1 MSNKPTIPTPSSH
14 TRQLPLACGLAIA
27 AIGLSPVIA
36 SASLVIPVQN
46 GGFEDPTPHNPNN
59 GTPDNS
65 DWTAGGWAFVG
76 TPWTSSTAN
85 YGRLSSAAMV
95 GTAQPGPWIM
105 NLNDGGGWVKQDLGT
120 TVNAGDILSVT
131 FSVMSDTAPGQIAA
145 AFLVGGTPTVYSQT
159 FTNPQNAGTWVSYTL
174 TDTIGTS
181 GNLSIEFSNVSGRLW
196 LDNVSNVTSDFTSVP
211 EPGSLLALGC
221 LIGSGALLRSRR
233 R

>member
-1 MSNKPTIPTPSSH
+1 MTYTTHSTPTSNI
-14 TRQLPLACGLAIA
+14 RRAPLACGLAIA
-27 AIGLSPVIA
+27 TLSLGPAIS
-36 SASLVIPVQN
+36 SASLITVQN

-59 GTPDNS
+59 GDIS

-76 TPWTSSTAN
+76 APWTSSTAN
-85 YGRLSSAAMV
+85 YGRLSYAPMV

-120 TVNAGDILSVT
+120 TVNAGDTLSVT
-131 FSVMSDTAPGQIAA
+131 FEVMSDNAPGVIAA
-145 AFLVGGTPTVYSQT
+145 TFLVGTGPTAYSQT

-181 GNLSIEFSNVSGRLW
+181 GNLSIEFSTVSGRLW
-196 LDNVSNVTSDFTSVP
+196 LDNVSNVSELTSVP